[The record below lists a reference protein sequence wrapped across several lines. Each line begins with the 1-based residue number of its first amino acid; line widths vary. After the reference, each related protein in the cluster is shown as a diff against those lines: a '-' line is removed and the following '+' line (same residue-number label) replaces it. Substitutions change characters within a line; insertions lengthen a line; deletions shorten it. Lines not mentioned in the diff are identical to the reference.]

1 MEVLSA
7 YIPMDRRRAIGRG
20 DSIADRARGAALFA
34 DISGFTPLTEAL
46 SRGLGP
52 RRGVE
57 ELTGH
62 LNHVYDALIN
72 EVHRYRGSV
81 IAFAG
86 DAITCWFD
94 GDNGTRATAAALG
107 IQAAMSPFSQ
117 VLLPDGNMVALTV
130 KAAVATGPARRFI
143 VGDPEIQFIDVMA
156 GQTLARMANGAHLA
170 AKGEVVVDL
179 DTATNLAQPIREV
192 DWRESEDTPKRF
204 AVVHQLSTPV
214 DPQPWPGR
222 MILEDTV
229 VRPWLIQAVYD
240 RVLAGQGEFLT
251 ELRPAVALF
260 IKFDGIDY
268 DADET
273 AAQKLNGFVCW
284 VQQVL
289 ARYEGFL
296 IDVSIGD
303 KGSYLYCAFGAP
315 IAHEN
320 DAWRALTVALA
331 IRTPPAELGFIKD
344 IRIGI
349 SRGTMRTGAYGGSTR
364 RTYGL
369 LGDEVNLAARLMERA
384 AAGQVLVSGRAQ
396 NGCDDA
402 FTWQE
407 LPAIRVKGKTDLVE
421 LFVLLD
427 ARSPSALRLIE
438 PTYALPMVGRT
449 TELGVIRSKMDLA
462 LSGRGQILGITAE
475 AGMGKSRLIAEVIK
489 LANPPRFTG
498 YGGQCQS
505 YGTNTSYLVWW
516 TIWRGLFHLDPVLPL
531 EKQISVIEE
540 KLKEINPILVP
551 RLPLLGAVLNLPIP
565 DNDVTRQFDAKL
577 RKSSLDALLLDCL
590 RHFAAATPTLLVLE
604 DCHWIDPLSQDLLI
618 VLSRAIVNLPV
629 LLAAAYRPPDAN
641 RAQEPQF
648 QPLPH
653 FTEIRLA
660 DLTRDEAGH
669 LITQKLAQLS
679 GSDAAPPASLVER
692 LLARSEG
699 NPFYLEELLNYLQDQ
714 GIDPHDARAVER
726 LELPTTLH
734 SLILSRIDQL
744 TENQRITLKVA
755 SVVGRLFQAATL
767 WGIDAQLDEPK
778 VKADLEALKKLDL
791 TPLDKPE
798 PELTY
803 LFKHIVTQEVA
814 YESLPYA
821 TRAKFHEAIGVYI
834 EHCCGD
840 SRGHQVDLLAFHFDR
855 SKNEAKRR
863 EYLLKA
869 GEAAQA
875 RYANSA
881 AINYYERLLPLLPR
895 NERIPTMLKLGRV
908 LELVGQWNNADRLYR
923 EALALA
929 QELEDRLAHAQCLT
943 AVGEL
948 LSKRGAYTEAWN
960 WLEQSRSLFHELG
973 DEAGVAEALHFSGT
987 VGAQQG
993 DYDKAC
999 ERYHESLA
1007 IRRKLNDKRH
1017 IASLLSNL
1025 GIISWY
1031 KGDFPVARS
1040 LYEESLEI
1048 RRELGDRW
1056 CIANSLNNLGLVLR
1070 DQGDAKV
1077 ARTLLEESLAINR
1090 ELGDRWSIAN
1100 SLSSLGDVAL
1110 SQRDYDAALA
1120 FLEES
1125 LEINQDLG
1133 DRRAIAFLFEFFA
1146 ELAAAKNQP
1155 RRALRLAGVAA
1166 SLRDA
1171 IGAPLSP
1178 AEQLRLTG
1186 ALNSACAMLNE
1197 TEKSALMTEGKRMV
1211 LEQAADYALKARAE

>member
-7 YIPMDRRRAIGRG
+7 YVPMDRRQAMGRG
-20 DSIADRARGAALFA
+20 GSIPDRARGAALFA

-46 SRGLGP
+46 SRALGP

-62 LNHVYDALIN
+62 LNRVYDVLIN
-72 EVHRYRGSV
+72 EVNRHGGSV

-94 GDNGTRATAAALG
+94 GDNGAKATASALG
-107 IQAAMSPFSQ
+107 MQAAMSPFSR
-117 VLLPDGNMVALTV
+117 VELADGKTVALSV

-143 VGDPEIQFIDVMA
+143 VGDPKLQFIDVMA
-156 GQTLARMANGAHLA
+156 GRTLARMATGAQLA
-170 AKGEVVVDL
+170 AKGEVIVDL
-179 DTATNLAQPIREV
+179 STATNLAQAIHEA
-192 DWRESEDTPKRF
+192 DWRKSEATAERF
-204 AVVHQLSTPV
+204 AVVRRVSVPV
-214 DPQPWPGR
+214 APQPWPA
-222 MILEDTV
+222 MATLEDAV

-240 RVLAGQGEFLT
+240 RILAGQGEFLT

-260 IKFDGIDY
+260 IKFEGIDY
-268 DADET
+268 DVDE
-273 AAQKLNGFVCW
+273 AAKKKLNDFVNW
-284 VQQVL
+284 VQTVL

-320 DAWRALTVALA
+320 DTWRALTVALEV
-331 IRTPPAELGFIKD
+331 RTPPVELGFITD

-349 SRGTMRTGAYGGSTR
+349 SHGTMRTGAYGGSTR
-364 RTYGL
+364 RTYGV

-384 AAGQVLVSGRAQ
+384 SAGQVLVSGRVQ
-396 NGCDDA
+396 NGSGDA
-402 FTWQE
+402 FAWQA
-407 LPAIRVKGKTDLVE
+407 LPTIRVKGKTEPVE
-421 LFVLLD
+421 LFALLD
-427 ARSPSALRLIE
+427 ARAPSTLRLIE
-438 PTYALPMVGRT
+438 PTYVLPMVGRT
-449 TELGVIRSKMDLA
+449 SELGLIRSKMELA
-462 LSGRGQILGITAE
+462 LSGRGQIVAITAD
-475 AGMGKSRLIAEVIK
+475 AGMGKSRLLAEVIR
-489 LANPPRFTG
+489 LANSLQFAG

-505 YGTNTSYLVWW
+505 YGTNTSYMVWW
-516 TIWRGLFHLDPVLPL
+516 TIWRGLFNLDQSLPL
-531 EKQISVIEE
+531 EEQTSAIEE
-540 KLKEINPILVP
+540 KLKEINPVLVP

-565 DNDVTRQFDAKL
+565 DNEVTCQFDAKL
-577 RKSSLDALLLDCL
+577 RKASLEALLLDCL
-590 RHFAAATPTLLVLE
+590 RRRAAATPTLVILE
-604 DCHWIDPLSQDLLI
+604 DCHWIDPLSQDLLT
-618 VLSRAIVNLPV
+618 VLARAVVNLPV
-629 LLAAAYRPPDAN
+629 LLVTAYRPPDAN
-641 RAQEPQF
+641 RPQEPSF
-648 QPLPH
+648 QQLPH
-653 FTEIRLA
+653 FTEVRLA
-660 DLTRDEAGH
+660 DLTRAEAGH
-669 LITQKLAQLS
+669 LITQKLTQLF
-679 GSDAAPPASLVER
+679 GSNAAAPAKLVER
-692 LLARSEG
+692 LLVRSEG

-714 GIDPHDARAVER
+714 GIDPQDARAVEQ

-744 TENQRITLKVA
+744 TENQRITLKIA
-755 SVVGRLFQAATL
+755 SVIGRLFQAATL
-767 WGIDAQLDEPK
+767 WGIESQLDESR

-803 LFKHIVTQEVA
+803 IFKHIVTQEVA

-821 TRAKFHEAIGVYI
+821 TRAKFHEAIGSYI
-834 EHCCGD
+834 ERRYADLLGP
-840 SRGHQVDLLAFHFDR
+840 QVDLLAFHFDR
-855 SKNEAKRR
+855 SHNEAKRR

-869 GEAAQA
+869 GQAAQA

-881 AINYYERLLPLLPR
+881 AINYYQRLLPLLPR
-895 NERIPTMLKLGRV
+895 NERIAAMLKLGRV
-908 LELVGQWNNADRLYR
+908 LELVGQWNDADRLYQ

-929 QELEDRLAHAQCLT
+929 RELDDRHAHARCLT

-948 LSKRGAYTEAWN
+948 LSKRGAYAEAWN

-993 DYDKAC
+993 DYEKAC
-999 ERYHESLA
+999 ERYHQSLT
-1007 IRRKLNDKRH
+1007 IRRRLNDKRH

-1031 KGDFPVARS
+1031 KGDFPAARA
-1040 LYEESLEI
+1040 LYEESLAI
-1048 RRELGDRW
+1048 RRDLGDRW
-1056 CIANSLNNLGLVLR
+1056 SIANSLNNLGLVLR
-1070 DQGDAKV
+1070 DQGDVTA
-1077 ARTLLEESLAINR
+1077 ARTLLEESLTINR

-1110 SQRDYDAALA
+1110 SQKDYDAALA

-1125 LEINQDLG
+1125 LATNQELG

-1155 RRALRLAGVAA
+1155 RRALRLAGVASA
-1166 SLRDA
+1166 LRDA

-1178 AEQLRLTG
+1178 AEQLRLNQT
-1186 ALNSACAMLNE
+1186 LNSACALLDDSEKSTLLNE
-1197 TEKSALMTEGKRMV
+1197 GNSMV
-1211 LEQAADYALKARAE
+1211 LEQAVDYALKATSE